1 MNPLKQFIFLFC
13 LLFGCL
19 PCYAQKNLNIEAI
32 FNDYGKK
39 EGSVLIELAKDV
51 LGEHTR
57 IKRYKSL
64 IIPSNSAVI
73 RATMEA
79 IQKDLKDGRILM
91 ESRVNGKVEV
101 RYYCLTKESDS
112 GEYEYILFTNKLKK
126 MTLIYIRGKFP
137 PHKLEEELGKLK
149 NLFIKVNNKQIKL

>member
-1 MNPLKQFIFLFC
+1 LS
-13 LLFGCL
+13 GCL

-64 IIPSNSAVI
+64 IIPSDSAII
-73 RATMEA
+73 RTTMES

-91 ESRVNGKVEV
+91 ESRENGKVEV
-101 RYYCLTKESDS
+101 GYYCLTKEDDS
-112 GEYEYILFTNKLKK
+112 NEYEYILFTHKLKK
-126 MTLIYIRGKFP
+126 MTLIYISGRFSP
-137 PHKLEEELGKLK
+137 RHLEDELSKLK
-149 NLFIKVNNKQIKL
+149 KLFIKVNNKQIKL